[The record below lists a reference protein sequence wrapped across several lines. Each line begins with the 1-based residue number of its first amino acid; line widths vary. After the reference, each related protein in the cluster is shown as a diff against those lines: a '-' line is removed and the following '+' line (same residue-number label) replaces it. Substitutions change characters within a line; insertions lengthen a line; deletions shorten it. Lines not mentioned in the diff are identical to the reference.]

1 MHNRREIKIGQI
13 PLRKFDAG
21 WLGWKIEIK
30 GKKKKDKL
38 YYSLPRICL
47 ICLTSAPKLLA
58 ITTKLRETSQMKKKK
73 WFQISMLQAIL
84 GASL

>member
-30 GKKKKDKL
+30 GKKKKKKEDKL

-47 ICLTSAPKLLA
+47 TSAPMLLA
-58 ITTKLRETSQMKKKK
+58 ITTKLRETSQMKKKL
-73 WFQISMLQAIL
+73 FQISMLQAIL

>member
-30 GKKKKDKL
+30 GKKKDKL

-47 ICLTSAPKLLA
+47 TSAPMLLA
-58 ITTKLRETSQMKKKK
+58 ITTKLRETSQMKKKL
-73 WFQISMLQAIL
+73 FQISMLQAIL